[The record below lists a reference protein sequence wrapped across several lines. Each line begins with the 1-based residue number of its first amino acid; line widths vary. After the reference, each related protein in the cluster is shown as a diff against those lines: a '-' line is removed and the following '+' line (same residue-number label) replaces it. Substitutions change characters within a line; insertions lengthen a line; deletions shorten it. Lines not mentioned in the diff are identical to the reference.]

1 MAGMAFEHESLPVKV
16 ESHGGYERDGVVVET
31 ITYETGEHRTD
42 AYLVRPSAELDE
54 PVPGVVYAHGGGA
67 TKDRFLDEA
76 VALATQG
83 AVAIL
88 PQTDFDTTGD
98 AVHDLRGV
106 EAAVALE
113 RIALD
118 VLVQRADVD
127 SDRLG
132 MVGHSWGATQ
142 AAILSGV
149 EPRLAAVVVA
159 ATGAR
164 VAEFTWSLH
173 DRPESERAAYLDLV
187 GQANPVVHVAREGR
201 RTILMQFGR
210 LDQIPTADVQDLWH
224 AAAGDKELAEFEC
237 GHDLVGHEPAR
248 LSRLTFLHRTLR
260 I

>member
-16 ESHGGYERDGVVVET
+16 ESHGEYERDGVVVET

-42 AYLVRPSAELDE
+42 AYLVRPAAEADE
-54 PVPGVVYAHGGGA
+54 ALPGVVYAHGGGA

-76 VALATQG
+76 VALASQG

-88 PQTDFDTTGD
+88 PQTVFATTGD
-98 AVHDLRGV
+98 ATGDLRV
-106 EAAVALE
+106 AETAVALE

-118 VLVQRADVD
+118 VLTQRADVD
-127 SDRLG
+127 PDRLG
-132 MVGHSWGATQ
+132 VVGHSWGATQ
-142 AAILSGV
+142 AAILAGV

-159 ATGAR
+159 ATGPR
-164 VAEFTWSLH
+164 VAEFVWSLH
-173 DRPESERAAYLDLV
+173 SRPASEKAAYLAVV
-187 GQANPVVHVAREGR
+187 GEADPIRHLAMEGR
-201 RTILMQFGR
+201 RTLLLQFGR
-210 LDQIPTADVQDLWH
+210 LDQIPAEEVQELWY